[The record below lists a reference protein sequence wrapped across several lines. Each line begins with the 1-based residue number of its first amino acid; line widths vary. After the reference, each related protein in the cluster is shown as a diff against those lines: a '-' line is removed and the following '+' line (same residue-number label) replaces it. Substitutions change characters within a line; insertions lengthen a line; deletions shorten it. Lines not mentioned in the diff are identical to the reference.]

1 MGMQVEEAPEDA
13 LPKCPS
19 CSRDLDTIWVKTKGL
34 GIVQQKQVIMCP
46 HCRVCSG
53 TGPFD

>member
-1 MGMQVEEAPEDA
+1 MQVEEAPEDA